1 MPYSLLRKVF
11 CPIIFWQTTEHRVWG
26 FLPSPGEASAA
37 KAKSR
42 KSKDAKKA
50 SVPEK
55 ALGRPAQ
62 QHRTL
67 VSHMVPHSS
76 KTGKLTWGQ
85 WRERERENGCHCIY
99 VREWLMLTPVPYRI
113 EISATSISWT
123 SFSSFGPAARR
134 KASKRAALK
143 PRTGVTCCWRSM
155 KNWRRGQLVWGI
167 YWPLWSRVELGNH
180 PCCDLIQAFDF
191 SRSSFALLCCWVAE
205 VLMWQTQIS
214 NLG

>member
-42 KSKDAKKA
+42 KSKDSKKL
-50 SVPEK
+50 PF
-55 ALGRPAQ
+55 LRRPWEDQ
-62 QHRTL
+62 
-67 VSHMVPHSS
+67 HSS
-76 KTGKLTWGQ
+76 TELLCPTWSHIVPRRANSFWGQ
-85 WRERERENGCHCIY
+85 WRERERE
-99 VREWLMLTPVPYRI
+99 REWMSLYICSRVVDVDP
-113 EISATSISWT
+113 SSISNWN
-123 SFSSFGPAARR
+123 FCHLHLFSFGPAARR
-134 KASKRAALK
+134 KASKRTALK

-155 KNWRRGQLVWGI
+155 KNWRRGQFVWGI
-167 YWPLWSRVELGNH
+167 YWPLWSRVEHGNH

>member
-67 VSHMVPHSS
+67 VSHMVSHSA
-76 KTGKLTWGQ
+76 KTGKLT
-85 WRERERENGCHCIY
+85 
-99 VREWLMLTPVPYRI
+99 
-113 EISATSISWT
+113 
-123 SFSSFGPAARR
+123 
-134 KASKRAALK
+134 
-143 PRTGVTCCWRSM
+143 
-155 KNWRRGQLVWGI
+155 
-167 YWPLWSRVELGNH
+167 
-180 PCCDLIQAFDF
+180 
-191 SRSSFALLCCWVAE
+191 
-205 VLMWQTQIS
+205 
-214 NLG
+214 